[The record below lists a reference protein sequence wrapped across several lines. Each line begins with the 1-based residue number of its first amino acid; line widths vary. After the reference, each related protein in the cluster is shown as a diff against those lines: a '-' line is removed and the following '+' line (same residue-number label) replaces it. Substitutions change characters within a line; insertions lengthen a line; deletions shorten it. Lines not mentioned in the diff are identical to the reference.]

1 MDTLEF
7 YIRHASETDARGPYN
22 LEQLVSLAETGSVT
36 VETLYYD
43 ATTES
48 WAVIGD
54 NPAVKAGIFP
64 EKKKLTIKAK
74 ETLGS
79 INKPKADNLAP
90 ITVDD
95 MLAAA
100 EGLSD
105 DTKHKRSG
113 EIAASRAAAI
123 GMWAIVVMF
132 VLSSAGGMLPAI
144 DVLMS
149 LDPIKITTN
158 PLAVIGVIDL
168 IFAVF
173 IGLGMVNLYPMVR
186 FRAAL
191 GLGFFGLIFFIQGLH
206 APMLAAIAGS
216 VSLYLCTIFISLLPV
231 IISAGVGITALAYF
245 ALHLSSN

>member
-1 MDTLEF
+1 MDTQEF

-22 LEQLVSLAETGSVT
+22 LEEMVSLAETGSVT

-43 ATTES
+43 ATTER

-54 NPAVKAGIFP
+54 NPAVKTGIFP
-64 EKKKLTIKAK
+64 EKKKLTIKAG

-79 INKPKADNLAP
+79 NNKPKADNLAP
-90 ITVDD
+90 STVDD

-113 EIAASRAAAI
+113 EITTSRPTAI

-132 VLSSAGGMLPAI
+132 VLSSAGGMLPAV
-144 DVLMS
+144 DVPMS
-149 LDPIKITTN
+149 LDPMKIATN
-158 PLAVIGVIDL
+158 PLALIGVIDL
-168 IFAVF
+168 VFAVF
-173 IGLGMVNLYPMVR
+173 IGLGMIKLYPAVR

-216 VSLYLCTIFISLLPV
+216 VSLYLCTIFISMVPV
-231 IISAGVGITALAYF
+231 IISAGVGITALGYL
-245 ALHLSSN
+245 ALQLSSN